1 MRFKLIG
8 LILLA
13 SAAAMPV
20 ATAQAQRGE
29 TIERRVDRVEQ
40 QLRAVQ
46 RRVFPQGVPVEP
58 EIGSPPTAAEPG
70 GPPGGDAVT
79 SLTQRVD
86 ALETQLRALT
96 GQVEE
101 NGYRTRQLEEQVA
114 RLRTELTARL
124 DRVDPPQAA
133 APPRT
138 DPPAET
144 PAEEPSDPPPS
155 RPTRPGRPAETRPA
169 ETPPA
174 PAVPAT
180 AEEAYNAGYRLWDA
194 RRYADAQ
201 AALEAASARY
211 TTGRWVSWT
220 RNLLGR
226 AYLDDGKPATAA
238 RILLANYQENPQG
251 DRAAD
256 SLFYLGQ
263 ALTQLN
269 RRTEA
274 CRVYD
279 ELARVYPNVREQ
291 IRSQIPQARRTARCA
306 AG

>member
-1 MRFKLIG
+1 MRVHLIG

-13 SAAAMPV
+13 STAMPAV
-20 ATAQAQRGE
+20 IAQAQPRGE

-46 RRVFPQGVPVEP
+46 RRVFPNGTPVEP
-58 EIGSPPTAAEPG
+58 EIGSQPPAVQPDGA
-70 GPPGGDAVT
+70 PGGDAVT

-86 ALETQLRALT
+86 ALETQLRTLT

-101 NGYRTRQLEEQVA
+101 NGYRTRQLEEQVT

-124 DRVDPPQAA
+124 DRVDPPQGA

-138 DPPAET
+138 DTPADPPADE
-144 PAEEPSDPPPS
+144 PADPPPS
-155 RPTRPGRPAETRPA
+155 RPTRPSRQAETTPA
-169 ETPPA
+169 A
-174 PAVPAT
+174 PAVPAS
-180 AEEAYNAGYRLWDA
+180 AEEAYNAGYRLWDQ

-201 AALEAASARY
+201 ATLEAAAARY
-211 TTGRWVSWT
+211 PTGRWNSWT

-238 RILLANYQENPQG
+238 RILLANYTDNPQG

-269 RRTEA
+269 RRPEA

-279 ELARVYPNVREQ
+279 ELARVYPNVRDQ
-291 IRSQIPQARRTARCA
+291 IRSQLPQARRAARCTA
-306 AG
+306 S

>member
-1 MRFKLIG
+1 MRTALIG
-8 LILLA
+8 MLLLA
-13 SAAAMPV
+13 STAMPAV
-20 ATAQAQRGE
+20 VQAQARE
-29 TIERRVDRVEQ
+29 TIERRVDRLEG

-46 RRVFPQGVPVEP
+46 RRVFPNGNVEP
-58 EIGSPPTAAEPG
+58 EVAPAGPVQPAPAA
-70 GPPGGDAVT
+70 GGDAVT

-101 NGYRTRQLEEQVA
+101 NGHRTQELQDQVA
-114 RLRTELTARL
+114 RLRAELTARL
-124 DRVDPPQAA
+124 DRVDRPQ
-133 APPRT
+133 PDVPLPT
-138 DPPAET
+138 DPP
-144 PAEEPSDPPPS
+144 PQSRAEEPDAPPARPS
-155 RPTRPGRPAETRPA
+155 RDAEP
-169 ETPPA
+169 
-174 PAVPAT
+174 PAVPAS
-180 AEEAYNAGYRLWDA
+180 AEEAYNAGFRLWDQ
-194 RRYADAQ
+194 RRYGEAQ
-201 AALEAASARY
+201 ATLEAAAARY
-211 TTGRWVSWT
+211 PTGRWNSWT

-226 AYLDDGKPATAA
+226 AYLDDNKPATAA
-238 RILLANYQENPQG
+238 RILLANYNENPQG

-291 IRSQIPQARRTARCA
+291 IRSQVPQARRAARCSA
-306 AG
+306 T